1 MNQEINYQK
10 ILANLTSEQP
20 FDRKEHQKQAVLWE
34 MNSFNETPGNKTHC
48 KRCKGKGY
56 IMGVIRKFDSY
67 YTIVKECDCM
77 ANIKACREVKNS
89 GMAQLLNYSFNNYK
103 VESNWQADIK
113 KRAMANANTKDWFF
127 IGGQSGSGKT
137 HICCAIANYQ
147 RRKGVRVKYI
157 VWTDTIN
164 KLKDFEDDSY
174 MSELKKVEC
183 LYIDDLF
190 KKIGTKYSDGLTSS
204 DITKTWELIN
214 YRNLNNLKTII
225 SSEMTLI
232 DILNVDESLGSRIK
246 QSAKNYSVTVPGDVR
261 KNMRINQMS
270 FMDN

>member
-10 ILANLTSEQP
+10 ILANLTSKQS
-20 FDRKEHQKQAVLWE
+20 FDRKEHQKQIALWE

-48 KRCKGKGY
+48 NKCKGKGY
-56 IMGVIRKFDSY
+56 IMGVICRFDNY

-77 ANIKACREVKNS
+77 ANLKACREVKNS
-89 GMAQLLNYSFNNYK
+89 GMGQLLNYTFDNYR

-113 KRAMANANTKDWFF
+113 RRAMANANTKDWFF

-137 HICCAIANYQ
+137 HICSAIANYQ
-147 RRKGVRVKYI
+147 RSKSVRVKYI
-157 VWTDTIN
+157 VWTDAIN
-164 KLKDFEDDSY
+164 KLKDFEDNSY
-174 MSELKKVEC
+174 MNELKMVEC

-190 KKIGTKYSDGLTSS
+190 KKVGTKYSDGLTSS

-214 YRNLNNLKTII
+214 HRNLNNLKTII

-246 QSAKNYSVTVPGDVR
+246 QSAKNYFVNVTEDVR

-270 FMDN
+270 FMDD

>member
-1 MNQEINYQK
+1 MCIR
-10 ILANLTSEQP
+10 
-20 FDRKEHQKQAVLWE
+20 DR
-34 MNSFNETPGNKTHC
+34 
-48 KRCKGKGY
+48 
-56 IMGVIRKFDSY
+56 
-67 YTIVKECDCM
+67 
-77 ANIKACREVKNS
+77 
-89 GMAQLLNYSFNNYK
+89 
-103 VESNWQADIK
+103 
-113 KRAMANANTKDWFF
+113 
-127 IGGQSGSGKT
+127 
-137 HICCAIANYQ
+137 
-147 RRKGVRVKYI
+147 
-157 VWTDTIN
+157 
-164 KLKDFEDDSY
+164 
-174 MSELKKVEC
+174 
-183 LYIDDLF
+183 F